1 MRSKVPSYF
10 DFALSYLEAV
20 GCNFWMNKSTT
31 RHLSSKRCPRDIE
44 ENEYEPSLL
53 VLCSSFDLYVLNRK
67 KCDGDTDG
75 LYNYTSTAGN
85 SVLTILY
92 FLALSVLCLGK
103 NASVGK
109 N

>member
-1 MRSKVPSYF
+1 M
-10 DFALSYLEAV
+10 
-20 GCNFWMNKSTT
+20 
-31 RHLSSKRCPRDIE
+31 
-44 ENEYEPSLL
+44 
-53 VLCSSFDLYVLNRK
+53 LCSSFDLYVLNGA
-67 KCDGDTDG
+67 CDGDTGG
-75 LYNYTSTAGN
+75 LYNYISTAGN

>member
-92 FLALSVLCLGK
+92 FLALSVLCLGL
-103 NASVGK
+103 SLIHI
-109 N
+109 